1 MSDQHPRHPRRRVF
15 VGIDVSKAR
24 LDACVLT
31 IDQQR
36 ESFAVDNTPGGV
48 AALVER
54 LLRGHVDAVALVVI
68 ESTGRYERRCAAEL
82 MDAGLEVAIVNPRRP
97 RDFAKATGQLAK
109 SDAID
114 AFVLAQFGRLI
125 GPRPSEKPRENQLL
139 LDELVARRRQV
150 VQMLASERMREQQAF
165 DKRILSRIRKVMRV
179 LDQQREDLER
189 EIAELLDRDDDWR
202 GKLQLLESVPGVGAV
217 TASALIAELPEL
229 GQLNRRAIA
238 ALVGVAPFC
247 SDSGQHRGQRHIKGG
262 RPALR
267 SVLYMATLT
276 ARTFN
281 PLIRAAAQRLT
292 RAGKPF
298 KVMMIACMRKLLTML
313 NTMVRTRRPWRA
325 PEPAAVA

>member
-1 MSDQHPRHPRRRVF
+1 MSDQHQRQQSF

-24 LDACVLT
+24 LDVCLLT
-31 IDQQR
+31 TAQKR
-36 ESFAVDNTPGGV
+36 FSFAADNTPGGV
-48 AALVER
+48 ASLLDR
-54 LLRGHVDAVALVVI
+54 LREQDGVALVVI

-82 MDAGLEVAIVNPRRP
+82 MEAGFEVAIVNPRRP
-97 RDFAKATGQLAK
+97 RDFARATGQLAK

-114 AFVLAQFGRLI
+114 AFVLAQFGQVI

-150 VQMLASERMREQQAF
+150 VQMLAAERMREQQAF
-165 DKRILSRIRKVMRV
+165 EKRVLARIRKVMRV
-179 LDQQREDLER
+179 LEQQREDLER
-189 EIAELLDRDDDWR
+189 EIAGLLDRDDDWR
-202 GKLQLLESVPGVGAV
+202 GKLQLLKSVPGVGEV

-229 GQLNRRAIA
+229 GQLNRQAIA

-247 SDSGQHRGQRHIKGG
+247 SDSGRHRGPRHIKGG

-281 PLIRAAAQRLT
+281 PLIRAVAERLT

-313 NTMVRTRRPWRA
+313 NTMVKTWQPWRA
-325 PEPAAVA
+325 PTPPSVA

>member
-1 MSDQHPRHPRRRVF
+1 MSDQLQRPQRF

-24 LDACVLT
+24 LDVCVLAGE
-31 IDQQR
+31 QR
-36 ESFAVDNTPGGV
+36 VAFAVDNTPGGV
-48 AALVER
+48 ASLLDR
-54 LLRGHVDAVALVVI
+54 LRAQDGVALVVI

-82 MDAGLEVAIVNPRRP
+82 MDAGFEVAIVNPRRP
-97 RDFAKATGQLAK
+97 RDFARATGQLAK
-109 SDAID
+109 SDRID
-114 AFVLAQFGRLI
+114 AVVLAQFGQLI

-150 VQMLASERMREQQAF
+150 VQMLAGERMREQQAF
-165 DKRILSRIRKVMRV
+165 DKRILARIRKVMRV
-179 LDQQREDLER
+179 LERQRADLER
-189 EIAELLDRDDDWR
+189 EIAQLLDRDDDWR
-202 GKLQLLESVPGVGAV
+202 GKLQLLKSVPGVGAV
-217 TASALIAELPEL
+217 TAAALIAELPEL

-247 SDSGQHRGQRHIKGG
+247 SDSGKHRGPRHIRGG

-281 PLIRAAAQRLT
+281 PPIRALAERLT

-313 NTMVRTRRPWRA
+313 NTMVRTGRPWHA
-325 PEPAAVA
+325 PEAASAA